1 MIIDMHSHF
10 VPKALLDDVVKQ
22 KSFAS
27 VQTSVNDK
35 GGVSFSFVGKKPTR
49 PVMPLMSDMA
59 KRKEWMAAQHIDKQ
73 VVAAWMDMTA
83 YELPAEEGADWSRYL
98 NQHLLAATAK
108 NPELVP
114 LATVPLQSG
123 KLAAKVLQEA
133 MDAGFHGLMIGTQ
146 PKGLGGALDTPEL
159 EPFWEVASARKTP
172 IILHPMFATGD
183 DRLGD
188 FGMVNAVGRITDT
201 THAVARLLYSGHLVK
216 YPGVKLVLSHG
227 GAAIPF
233 IMGRL
238 KRSYLS
244 ERTPGDPEEG
254 FRKLYF
260 DTIVFD
266 PQALRFVCQA
276 GGYEKVMM
284 GSDYP
289 FSVGDLEPL
298 KIVEASEFDK
308 KEHAAIV
315 GGTAA
320 DLFGIKA

>member
-10 VPKALLDDVVKQ
+10 VPKALLDDVVKR
-22 KSFAS
+22 KAFPS
-27 VQTSVNDK
+27 VQASIDDK
-35 GGVSFSFVGKKPTR
+35 GGVSFAFAGKKPTR
-49 PVMPLMSDMA
+49 PVMPGMSDMA
-59 KRKEWMAAQHIDKQ
+59 KREEWMAAQRIDKQ

-98 NQHLLAATAK
+98 NHHMLKAVADR
-108 NPELVP
+108 PELIP

-123 KLAAKVLQEA
+123 KLAARVLEEA

-146 PKGLGGALDTPEL
+146 PKGLGGALDTANL
-159 EPFWEVASARKTP
+159 EPFWEAASARNTP

-188 FGMVNAVGRITDT
+188 FGLINAVGRITDT
-201 THAVARLLYSGHLVK
+201 THAVARLLYSGHLTR

-238 KRSYLS
+238 KRSYES
-244 ERTPGDPEEG
+244 ERTPGDPAEG
-254 FRKLYF
+254 FKKLYF

-276 GGYEKVMM
+276 AGNEKVMM

-298 KIVEASEFDK
+298 KIVEASKFGK
-308 KEHAAIV
+308 KEHDAIT

-320 DLFGIKA
+320 ELFNIKA

>member
-1 MIIDMHSHF
+1 MNIDMHSHF
-10 VPKALLDDVVKQ
+10 VPKALLEDVVKQ
-22 KSFAS
+22 RAFPS

-35 GGVSFSFVGKKPTR
+35 GGVSFAFAGRKPTR
-49 PVMPLMSDMA
+49 PVMPGMSDMA
-59 KRKEWMAAQHIDKQ
+59 KRKEWMAAQNIDKQ

-98 NQHLLAATAK
+98 NQHMLKAVAAR
-108 NPELVP
+108 PELVP

-123 KLAAKVLQEA
+123 KLAAKVLEEA

-146 PKGLGGALDTPEL
+146 PSGLGGALDTPDL
-159 EPFWEVASARKTP
+159 DPFWEAASARNTA

-188 FGMVNAVGRITDT
+188 FGLVNAVGRITDT

-227 GAAIPF
+227 GAAVPF

-238 KRSYLS
+238 NRSYQI
-244 ERTPGDPEEG
+244 EPTPGDPAEG
-254 FRKLYF
+254 FKKLYLDTVVF
-260 DTIVFD
+260 DTK
-266 PQALRFVCQA
+266 ALHFICDAA
-276 GGYEKVMM
+276 GHDKVMM

-298 KIVEASEFDK
+298 KIVEAAKFGA
-308 KEHAAIV
+308 KERTAITS
-315 GGTAA
+315 GTAA
-320 DLFGIKA
+320 ALFNIKA

>member
-1 MIIDMHSHF
+1 MNIDMHSHF
-10 VPKALLDDVVKQ
+10 VPQALLDDVVKQ
-22 KSFAS
+22 KAFPS

-35 GGVSFSFVGKKPTR
+35 GGVSFSFAGKKPTR

-59 KRKEWMAAQHIDKQ
+59 KRKEWMAAQRIDKQ

-98 NQHLLAATAK
+98 NEHMLKAVDDR
-108 NPELVP
+108 PELIP

-123 KLAAKVLQEA
+123 KLAAKVLEEA

-146 PKGLGGALDTPEL
+146 PKGLGGALDTADL
-159 EPFWEVASARKTP
+159 EPFWEAASARNVP

-201 THAVARLLYSGHLVK
+201 THAVARLLYSGYLTK
-216 YPGVKLVLSHG
+216 YAGAKLILSHG

-238 KRSYLS
+238 KRSY
-244 ERTPGDPEEG
+244 EIEPTPGDPVEG

-266 PQALRFVCQA
+266 TKALAFVCEA
-276 GGYEKVMM
+276 AGYEKIMM

-298 KIVEASEFDK
+298 KIVEASKFGK
-308 KEHAAIV
+308 KERDSIV

-320 DLFGIKA
+320 DLFNIKA